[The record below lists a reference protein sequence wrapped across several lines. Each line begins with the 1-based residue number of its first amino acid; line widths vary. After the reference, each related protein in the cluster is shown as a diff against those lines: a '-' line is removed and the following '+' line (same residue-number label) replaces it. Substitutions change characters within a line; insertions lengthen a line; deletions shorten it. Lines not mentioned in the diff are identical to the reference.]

1 MIHPRRFLAAIAAA
15 AMLIGAEAARADQY
29 DPPANYY
36 SAATGTGATLKSQL
50 VTITSTGFVSR
61 TYGDARYEYGTG
73 SLANGSPGGLI
84 EMDPLNSGSMLLV
97 YNRGTN
103 NGQWDS
109 GLTWN
114 REHVWPKHWLNL
126 TSSQVD
132 NSYSGVASDLFEL
145 RPADMKVNSTRGD

>member
-1 MIHPRRFLAAIAAA
+1 MIDLRRFLPAIAAA
-15 AMLIGAEAARADQY
+15 ATMIGGAPARADQY

-50 VTITSTGFVSR
+50 FTITSTGFVSR

-73 SLANGSPGGLI
+73 SLANGAPGGRI
-84 EMDPLNSGSMLLV
+84 EMDLVNTGSMLLV

-114 REHVWPKHWLNL
+114 REHVWPKHWL
-126 TSSQVD
+126 
-132 NSYSGVASDLFEL
+132 
-145 RPADMKVNSTRGD
+145 